1 MCQRW
6 EEDTL
11 FTRLLVYVH
20 GFGIAGPSRTRLS
33 EHSVWLTA
41 YIHIRVEKEGG
52 GGGVSF
58 AKIPVLLLSQISG
71 FFSYRLCSELWW
83 IVVDVS
89 DSDDSSGCVGEA
101 VHGVALHVSG
111 LDDQCV
117 LGDFLLMKKEKKTSN
132 KNYTLFIVKPPQY
145 TTSKHQLL

>member
-1 MCQRW
+1 M
-6 EEDTL
+6 
-11 FTRLLVYVH
+11 
-20 GFGIAGPSRTRLS
+20 
-33 EHSVWLTA
+33 
-41 YIHIRVEKEGG
+41 
-52 GGGVSF
+52 
-58 AKIPVLLLSQISG
+58 SQISG

-117 LGDFLLMKKEKKTSN
+117 LGDFLLMKKEKKNSN